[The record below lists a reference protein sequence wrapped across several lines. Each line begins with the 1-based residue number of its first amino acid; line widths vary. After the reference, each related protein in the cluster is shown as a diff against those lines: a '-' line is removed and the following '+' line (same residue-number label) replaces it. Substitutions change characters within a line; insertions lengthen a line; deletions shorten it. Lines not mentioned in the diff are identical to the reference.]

1 MMIISLYTRISTFC
15 ASILMMVLLSITAV
29 FAQTSSPV
37 TNSTGANSTR
47 ANNNTC
53 TAQAFYVENVEVSAL
68 ADTSEE
74 ARVTATEKGL
84 NDAWM
89 RLLGRI
95 VIADQPSD
103 QPTPEGLIPE
113 DLTALLDYTRIV
125 NETVLPSRYQAVFDY
140 CFDRLRTRDF
150 LASAN
155 LRHAE
160 LRSGPI
166 LILPIWET
174 PQGPYLWRKPN
185 PWAESWVRQLSYH
198 DGLLNLKLPRN
209 LATERA
215 IEAPALVARQA
226 STLATAARLER
237 TERVLLMV
245 MTPEQQ
251 DGQITVKVKADLYDR
266 KGNFESTAYT
276 MTDAPLDPAAIESS
290 IDGIAATLLDGIEDV
305 WRNTNVVD
313 IQDSGVV
320 LVTIKARSLKEWR
333 SHLNVLTSL
342 PPVENLSVIRLASG
356 GGLVRIKLAG
366 SVTSLNYALEGYG
379 LELAEEGINQG
390 SYLSLNRTIN

>member
-15 ASILMMVLLSITAV
+15 ASILMMGLLSITAV
-29 FAQTSSPV
+29 FAQT
-37 TNSTGANSTR
+37 NSTGANSIE

-53 TAQAFYVENVEVSAL
+53 AAQAFYVENVKVSAL

-74 ARVTATEKGL
+74 ARVAATEKGL

-95 VIADQPSD
+95 VISD
-103 QPTPEGLIPE
+103 QPLPQLTPKALTPE

-140 CFDRLRTRDF
+140 CFDRLRTRDY

-185 PWAESWVRQLSYH
+185 PGQNHGCVSFPIMTAFLI
-198 DGLLNLKLPRN
+198 LNCRAILQQNGPSKHLPLWRVKLPHW
-209 LATERA
+209 
-215 IEAPALVARQA
+215 RQPPDLSKPNA
-226 STLATAARLER
+226 S
-237 TERVLLMV
+237 
-245 MTPEQQ
+245 
-251 DGQITVKVKADLYDR
+251 
-266 KGNFESTAYT
+266 F
-276 MTDAPLDPAAIESS
+276 
-290 IDGIAATLLDGIEDV
+290 
-305 WRNTNVVD
+305 
-313 IQDSGVV
+313 
-320 LVTIKARSLKEWR
+320 
-333 SHLNVLTSL
+333 
-342 PPVENLSVIRLASG
+342 
-356 GGLVRIKLAG
+356 
-366 SVTSLNYALEGYG
+366 
-379 LELAEEGINQG
+379 
-390 SYLSLNRTIN
+390 

>member
-1 MMIISLYTRISTFC
+1 MMIISLYKRISMFC
-15 ASILMMVLLSITAV
+15 ASILMMGLLSSNAV
-29 FAQTSSPV
+29 FAQT
-37 TNSTGANSTR
+37 NSTGGNSIQ
-47 ANNNTC
+47 AKKNTC
-53 TAQAFYVENVEVSAL
+53 AAQAFYVENVEVSAL
-68 ADTSEE
+68 AATSEE
-74 ARVTATEKGL
+74 ARVAATEKGL
-84 NDAWM
+84 KDAWM
-89 RLLGRI
+89 RLMGR
-95 VIADQPSD
+95 VIISD
-103 QPTPEGLIPE
+103 QPLPQLTLE

-140 CFDRLRTRDF
+140 CFDRLRTRDY

-185 PWAESWVRQLSYH
+185 PWAESWVRQLSFH
-198 DGLLNLKLPRN
+198 DGLLDLKLPRN

-226 STLATAARLER
+226 STLAAAAKLER

-245 MTPEQQ
+245 MTPQQQ
-251 DGQITVKVKADLYDR
+251 DGQITVNVKADLYDR

-276 MTDAPLDPAAIESS
+276 MQEAALDPAAIESS
-290 IDGIAATLLDGIEDV
+290 INGIAATLLNGIEDV

-313 IQDSGVV
+313 VQDSGVV

-342 PPVENLSVIRLASG
+342 PPVENLSVIRLGSG

-379 LELAEEGINQG
+379 LELAEEGINQS
-390 SYLSLNRTIN
+390 SYLSLNRTINE

>member
-15 ASILMMVLLSITAV
+15 ASILMMGLLSITAV
-29 FAQTSSPV
+29 FAQT
-37 TNSTGANSTR
+37 NSTGANSIE

-53 TAQAFYVENVEVSAL
+53 AAQAFYVENVEVSAL

-74 ARVTATEKGL
+74 ARVAATEKGL

-95 VIADQPSD
+95 VISD
-103 QPTPEGLIPE
+103 QPLPQLTPKALTPE

-140 CFDRLRTRDF
+140 CFDRLRTRDY

-226 STLATAARLER
+226 STLATAARLEQ

-245 MTPEQQ
+245 MTLQQQ
-251 DGQITVKVKADLYDR
+251 DVQITVNVKADLYDR

-276 MTDAPLDPAAIESS
+276 MQEAALNPAAIESS

-313 IQDSGVV
+313 VQDSGVV

-342 PPVENLSVIRLASG
+342 PPVENLSVIRLGSG

-390 SYLSLNRTIN
+390 TYLSLNRTINE